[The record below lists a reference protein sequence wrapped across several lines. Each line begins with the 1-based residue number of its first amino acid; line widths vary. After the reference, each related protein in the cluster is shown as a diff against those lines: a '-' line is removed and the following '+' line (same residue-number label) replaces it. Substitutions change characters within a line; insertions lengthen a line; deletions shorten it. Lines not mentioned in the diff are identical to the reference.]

1 VTGVRAESL
10 SAAGASAPLLQALDG
25 LPAPRRHFAL
35 AGILLSIGMAA
46 LDGTIVTIALPTI
59 AQELGVTGA
68 AAVWIVTAYQ
78 IAIVGSLFGFAALGE
93 ILGFRRVY
101 LFGMVLFVAAAAIC
115 ALSDELPPLLLARA
129 AQGIG
134 GAAIFSNTPA
144 LIRFSQPQNQLGR
157 TYGILAT
164 TVALCSAAAPS
175 LGAAILALGH
185 WQWLFAIDIPI
196 GLLAL
201 AFLRSLPEAR
211 GAARRF
217 DWLSAAL
224 SALFFVLLIL
234 GVDRLAEAPAIAGAC
249 LAAAA
254 IAGTLLIRR
263 ERRRVAPI
271 VPVDLVRIPAFAFAV
286 SGSTCL
292 FAAQMCAF
300 VALPFLLR
308 RELGLGE
315 IETGVLMTAWP
326 ATLAVFAPVA
336 GWLADR
342 FPASVL
348 CAAGG
353 MLMALCLAALGLWPS
368 GGIVRMGAVIALSG
382 VGFGLFQTPNNRAM
396 LLAAPRE
403 RSGAAGG
410 ALATARQFGQAIGAV
425 FVALCLALF
434 LQQGPRAALLLGAV
448 LALVAATI
456 SLRRPHA

>member
-1 VTGVRAESL
+1 
-10 SAAGASAPLLQALDG
+10 
-25 LPAPRRHFAL
+25 
-35 AGILLSIGMAA
+35 
-46 LDGTIVTIALPTI
+46 
-59 AQELGVTGA
+59 
-68 AAVWIVTAYQ
+68 
-78 IAIVGSLFGFAALGE
+78 
-93 ILGFRRVY
+93 
-101 LFGMVLFVAAAAIC
+101 
-115 ALSDELPPLLLARA
+115 
-129 AQGIG
+129 
-134 GAAIFSNTPA
+134 
-144 LIRFSQPQNQLGR
+144 
-157 TYGILAT
+157 
-164 TVALCSAAAPS
+164 
-175 LGAAILALGH
+175 
-185 WQWLFAIDIPI
+185 
-196 GLLAL
+196 
-201 AFLRSLPEAR
+201 
-211 GAARRF
+211 
-217 DWLSAAL
+217 
-224 SALFFVLLIL
+224 
-234 GVDRLAEAPAIAGAC
+234 
-249 LAAAA
+249 
-254 IAGTLLIRR
+254 
-263 ERRRVAPI
+263 